1 MPRFKLAFQ
10 VVVGELKGQG
20 IRVTSKCLWDPTTD
34 NYSSHYFYNVIYILH
49 LKKYFKLFIG
59 KYVCCCHGIWMLF

>member
-34 NYSSHYFYNVIYILH
+34 NYSSHYFYNVI
-49 LKKYFKLFIG
+49 
-59 KYVCCCHGIWMLF
+59 

>member
-20 IRVTSKCLWDPTTD
+20 IRVTSKCLWDPSSD
-34 NYSSHYFYNVIYILH
+34 NYASHYFHNVYLNQF
-49 LKKYFKLFIG
+49 L
-59 KYVCCCHGIWMLF
+59 